1 VGIDVNGGAST
12 TWRLL
17 GRSAIR
23 GRKTAANSRV
33 SAQVM
38 CIFQF
43 PAMTVLRTGGSPQ
56 TTIAKG

>member
-1 VGIDVNGGAST
+1 
-12 TWRLL
+12 
-17 GRSAIR
+17 
-23 GRKTAANSRV
+23 
-33 SAQVM
+33 M